1 MNKKKLPATAVTLA
15 IAIILVLVVRLSGMD
30 KAVATL
36 LILAMACILFVTELI
51 PLAYT
56 ACSVPVML
64 VLCECATAAQGWA
77 GLSNDSVVLFAAMF
91 VIGGAMFRTGAA
103 ETVGKWVLSK
113 AGTNTRRLV
122 TYLMILVGVFS
133 SVMSNTG
140 AVAVM
145 MPVCIGI
152 ADAARMERKKLLMPL
167 AMMASLGGTITM
179 VGTPPNITVN
189 TVYQQSGLG
198 RFAFFE
204 YAWIGI
210 PLAIIGGLFLV
221 IIYGK
226 DTKAADAEQYEI
238 IVEPLTTNQKLSLA
252 VLVVV
257 VIAMA
262 TEIIPISVAAVM
274 GAIFCRAKRLIS
286 SSEALEDVDWTTIFL
301 FAGMLPMSSALDR
314 TGAGKMIANAAVRIM
329 GGSPSEFVAIS
340 VLFLIA
346 GGLTQVMSNTASCAL
361 LAPIGLQLA
370 EALGASPA
378 GVLMAIGIASS
389 CAFMTPMATPP
400 NTLVMGPGKIKFNE
414 YLKIG
419 TPLVLIGY
427 VICILVIPR
436 VWPFFG

>member
-133 SVMSNTG
+133 SVISNTG
-140 AVAVM
+140 AGAVM

-226 DTKAADAEQYEI
+226 DTKTADAEQYEI

-329 GGSPSEFVAIS
+329 GGSPSEFIAIS

-361 LAPIGLQLA
+361 LAPIGLQIA